1 MRCTT
6 NYPKSRLRQIAMA
19 AVLTIC
25 GFVLPERVRGQEV
38 ADQVEAVEKKTNLK
52 NPARPLGSFA
62 IRDYRPT
69 RNETA
74 KLNFSMHVSLSESAP
89 DMVAEQLEHW
99 RHRLRDQVIIAVR
112 KSLAIDFQQPGLDVL
127 RRRILLRL
135 NRVLKKPLIAEAL
148 LPEFTYTTH

>member
-52 NPARPLGSFA
+52 NPARPS
-62 IRDYRPT
+62 IWV
-69 RNETA
+69 
-74 KLNFSMHVSLSESAP
+74 VSLSVTTDP
-89 DMVAEQLEHW
+89 RGM
-99 RHRLRDQVIIAVR
+99 
-112 KSLAIDFQQPGLDVL
+112 
-127 RRRILLRL
+127 
-135 NRVLKKPLIAEAL
+135 KPQS
-148 LPEFTYTTH
+148 